1 MKASREV
8 RANWL
13 SPVNWLPSANMTPIA
28 NTTTSSEQVSYLQS
42 LKSIRERCQAL
53 YEAIKSSPGSQ
64 DCCFEVREDRLEGVV
79 EFVASLI
86 LRDYRDPAQD
96 VPPHGRWRHFL
107 PAGSVESGVIE
118 ALKAKKCGE
127 KTITV
132 ALLDLCTGSVLLD
145 AGAGAKWSY
154 CSARSGIKIG
164 RSEGLAVASLDMF
177 MAGLFSSSQEG
188 DELRVDAEAL
198 LKLTLEDL
206 ARGLQVDEEK
216 NPLLGLPGRLELL
229 HSLGRVLKNKPEY
242 FAHDGS
248 HRPGNLLYFLLSQSS
263 SSNQSVPIETLW
275 RVTIDGFGGV
285 WPASRTKLEGV
296 SLGDVWPSRLLG
308 GQLVP
313 FHKLSQW
320 LTYSLIEP
328 LERVAG
334 LKIEGAERMTGL
346 AEYRNGGLFIDF
358 GVITLRER
366 INEKGKP
373 VYSKGKY
380 LLILY

>member
-53 YEAIKSSPGSQ
+53 YEAIKSSPDSQ

-118 ALKAKKCGE
+118 ALKAKNCDE

-132 ALLDLCTGSVLLD
+132 ALLDLFTVSVLLD

-177 MAGLFSSSQEG
+177 LAGLFSSSQEG

-198 LKLTLEDL
+198 LQLTLEDL
-206 ARGLQVDEEK
+206 ARGLQVDEET

-263 SSNQSVPIETLW
+263 SSNNQSVPIETLW

-358 GVITLRER
+358 GVITLRE
-366 INEKGKP
+366 
-373 VYSKGKY
+373 
-380 LLILY
+380 